1 MKIKNDCFAYNE
13 EKRTCTALTEL
24 FCCKEECKF
33 YKTHQQI
40 ADDYRLASERKA
52 KAWNQKNS

>member
-1 MKIKNDCFAYNE
+1 MKVKSDCFAYNE
-13 EKRTCTALTEL
+13 EKGTCVALTEL
-24 FCCKEECKF
+24 FCCKEDCKF

>member
-1 MKIKNDCFAYNE
+1 MKVKNDCFAYNE

-33 YKTHQQI
+33 YKTHQRI
-40 ADDYRLASERKA
+40 ADDYRLAYERKS
-52 KAWNQKNS
+52 K